1 MTCRGLSFGPA
12 TPTPEKEEKENGL
25 LGLKIGCGRKRQ
37 TLETG
42 TTIIRGLHPFSL
54 VTDHDTKAPKDPS
67 TCPQEE
73 VMDAAVRASQKV

>member
-1 MTCRGLSFGPA
+1 MAQPLPLQRRKKKKMGSW
-12 TPTPEKEEKENGL
+12 
-25 LGLKIGCGRKRQ
+25 GLKIGCGRKRQ